1 MRDLLERL
9 RSGEVV
15 VADGAWGTMLMARG
29 LEPGRPPE
37 SINLTRPEILVD
49 IARLYLEAGAEIV
62 TTNTFGGSPARLR
75 TYGLERET
83 EAINRIGV
91 EAARRA
97 AGDCAYVS
105 ASVGPS
111 GRMLKPYGDAD
122 PDDLA
127 GGFERQIRA
136 LAGAGADL
144 ICVETMTDLAE
155 AALAVRAARVVAPQL
170 PVMATMTFD
179 RTRRGFFTVMGVS
192 VEQAAAGLAAAGAQ
206 IVGSNCGHGIEAMVE
221 IAREFRARTDRP
233 VAIQSN
239 AGLPEPRAG
248 GVVYPEGPEF
258 MASRSA
264 ALVECGV
271 SLIGGCCGTTPEHIR
286 AIRQM
291 VDGMR
296 RHEVHGRP

>member
-1 MRDLLERL
+1 
-9 RSGEVV
+9 
-15 VADGAWGTMLMARG
+15 
-29 LEPGRPPE
+29 
-37 SINLTRPEILVD
+37 
-49 IARLYLEAGAEIV
+49 
-62 TTNTFGGSPARLR
+62 
-75 TYGLERET
+75 
-83 EAINRIGV
+83 
-91 EAARRA
+91 
-97 AGDCAYVS
+97 
-105 ASVGPS
+105 
-111 GRMLKPYGDAD
+111 
-122 PDDLA
+122 
-127 GGFERQIRA
+127 
-136 LAGAGADL
+136 
-144 ICVETMTDLAE
+144 
-155 AALAVRAARVVAPQL
+155 
-170 PVMATMTFD
+170 MATMTFD

-264 ALVECGV
+264 ALVEYGV